1 MDIQLDQVFRKSE
14 KGVTE
19 IKARSG
25 QLTLRERAALILTD
39 ATSTVEAMQRKL
51 GSDAAVLLQTLYEQ
65 EYIEPLPIKVRRL
78 AVAVPVRAMP
88 LPQMFREPST
98 FPTTLP
104 PALPPPPSSSASF
117 GIAPVALD
125 EDIWAQ
131 FAPLRALAMQR
142 LTPHFGPDVVVILKP
157 LMQAR
162 TRKDCLVAFEMLESK
177 MQVNLGR
184 KLAAKVLDGLRP

>member
-51 GSDAAVLLQTLYEQ
+51 GSDAAVLLQMLYEQ
-65 EYIEPLPIKVRRL
+65 EYIEPLPIKARRL
-78 AVAVPVRAMP
+78 AVAVRAMP

-104 PALPPPPSSSASF
+104 SALPPSSSVSF